1 VEYKAA
7 MTALE
12 GLSAQNV
19 VTGKTQGSRVREPNK
34 HKVADEASGCVPV
47 SFAPPV
53 SSDGTSSGSSTAPL
67 AQSTL
72 SQSWGDTKLTPP
84 HQALIDYFLRQFII
98 CGAIAFTI
106 LDNGFFIDF
115 VAAL

>member
-1 VEYKAA
+1 

-19 VTGKTQGSRVREPNK
+19 VTGKTQGSHVREPNK
-34 HKVADEASGCVPV
+34 HKVADEASGRVPV

-53 SSDGTSSGSSTAPL
+53 ASNATSSGGGTAPL
-67 AQSTL
+67 AQSKL

-84 HQALIDYFLRQFII
+84 CQASIDYFLLRFII
-98 CGAIAFTI
+98 CCAIAFAI
-106 LDNGFFIDF
+106 LDNGFFMDF

>member
-1 VEYKAA
+1 

-19 VTGKTQGSRVREPNK
+19 VTGKTQGSHVREPNK
-34 HKVADEASGCVPV
+34 HKVADEASGRVPV

-53 SSDGTSSGSSTAPL
+53 VSNATSSGGTAPL
-67 AQSTL
+67 AQSKL
-72 SQSWGDTKLTPP
+72 SQSWGGMKLTLP
-84 HQALIDYFLRQFII
+84 HQALIDYFLLQFII
-98 CGAIAFTI
+98 CCAIAFAI
-106 LDNGFFIDF
+106 LDNGFFMDF

>member
-1 VEYKAA
+1 

-19 VTGKTQGSRVREPNK
+19 VTGNTEGSRVCEPNK
-34 HKVADEASGCVPV
+34 RKVADKASGRVPV

-53 SSDGTSSGSSTAPL
+53 ASNGTSSGGSTAPL

-72 SQSWGDTKLTPP
+72 SQNWGDTKLTPP
-84 HQALIDYFLRQFII
+84 RQALIDYFLLRFII

-115 VAAL
+115 ISAL